1 MLCNCGVQNLKIMMR
16 MKEAGML
23 KWMGTAVLVVATATA
38 VQAQT
43 TTQAPATQPSAT
55 PGSAQSAAPAN
66 PFPAPVAKN
75 FTATSPTVGEVNAF
89 LKAIWGY
96 DDNRI
101 WSVAA
106 IQKTPAPGIA
116 RVVVFVADKNNPG
129 KSSQTAFYTT
139 PDGKHAIADQV
150 IDFGAK
156 PFEATRKVL
165 EERANGPA
173 EGAASK
179 QLELVEFADL
189 QCPHCKDAQET
200 MQNLARDIPE
210 AHIVFENLP
219 IEVHPYAFRAAAE
232 GVCVRKAK
240 GDAAFFTYAASVF
253 AHQADLTAEGVDATL
268 AAAVTAAGDDPK
280 DAAACAKTDLAI
292 DDVHASMALAS
303 ELGVDQTPLLA
314 VNGHLLPVTSIPY
327 ETLKRI
333 IAFQAAQDGVT
344 VHVQPTLTNLK

>member
-1 MLCNCGVQNLKIMMR
+1 

-23 KWMGTAVLVVATATA
+23 KWFGTAVLAVATATA

-43 TTQAPATQPSAT
+43 TTQAPATQPSAA
-55 PGSAQSAAPAN
+55 PGSTQSAAPAS
-66 PFPAPVAKN
+66 PFPPVLAKN
-75 FTATSPTVGEVNAF
+75 FTATTPTVDEVNAF

-96 DDNRI
+96 DENRI

-116 RVVVFVADKNNPG
+116 RIVVFVADKSNPG
-129 KSSQTAFYTT
+129 KSNQTAFYTT

-156 PFEATRKVL
+156 PFEDTRKVL
-165 EERANGPA
+165 EARANGPSM
-173 EGAASK
+173 GAASK

-189 QCPHCKDAQET
+189 QCPHCKEAQET
-200 MQNLARDIPE
+200 MQNLARDIPD

-219 IEVHPYAFRAAAE
+219 IPELHPYAFRAAAE

-240 GDAAFFTYAASVF
+240 GDAAFFTYAAAVY
-253 AHQADLTAEGVDATL
+253 AHQAELTAAGVDAAL

-292 DDVHASMALAS
+292 DDVHASMALA
-303 ELGVDQTPLLA
+303 GDVGADQTPLLA
-314 VNGHLLPVTSIPY
+314 VNGHLLPITSIPY